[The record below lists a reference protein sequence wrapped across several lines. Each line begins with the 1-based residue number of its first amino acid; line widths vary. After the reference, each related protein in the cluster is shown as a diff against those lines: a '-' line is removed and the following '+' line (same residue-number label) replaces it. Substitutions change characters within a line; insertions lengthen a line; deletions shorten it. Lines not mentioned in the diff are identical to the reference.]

1 MNIRRINTPK
11 GTRSILT
18 YWYRGRRYR
27 PVLGH
32 NLTLDR
38 ERESALEI
46 ITAIHAN
53 WSEYETKQAPIALTG
68 QPASLT
74 FAEFVP
80 MYLQYLKAK
89 RPKNDGRN
97 QTVLTH
103 HLIPHFGHKELSGI
117 CLKMDW
123 LIWKG
128 VALS

>member
-38 ERESALEI
+38 QRESALEI
-46 ITAIHAN
+46 ITAIHEN
-53 WSEYETKQAPIALTG
+53 WSEHETTQAPIASTG
-68 QPASLT
+68 QPATLT

-80 MYLQYLKAK
+80 IYLQYLKAK

-103 HLIPHFGHKELSGI
+103 
-117 CLKMDW
+117 
-123 LIWKG
+123 
-128 VALS
+128 